1 MKDKDDLIYR
11 SGKNNRYSYDDDSD
25 CGYDDGY
32 TDDYSYDDYFDDEY
46 SDEPEIFSGDEYSGE
61 FDTYSDE
68 ADAFSNGGGSEN
80 ADNYGGDAEESEYLA
95 PSAKKSYIA
104 QKNRPLGKRILRY
117 VLVFA
122 LLAILI
128 ASSMPKI
135 MSSFYETVQIKGAS
149 MENTLFDG
157 DVVYAKTTE
166 EAKRGDVVII
176 DETAGE
182 SENRYYIV
190 KRVIALGGDSIKHS
204 GGVIYVK
211 YVDAEDF
218 VPVPDDYVKEKGLS
232 ERIEWLEEDEIF
244 VIPEDEAFF
253 LGDNRRVS
261 SDSRYGFKTC
271 KVSQI
276 HGVVSENAIEKKSR
290 STKYYNFKMK
300 LKNILNF
307 GATEDDD

>member
-1 MKDKDDLIYR
+1 MKDKDDLIYG

-25 CGYDDGY
+25 LGYDDGY
-32 TDDYSYDDYFDDEY
+32 TDDYSYDDDYFDDEY
-46 SDEPEIFSGDEYSGE
+46 SDEPEIFADDEYSGE

-68 ADAFSNGGGSEN
+68 ADAFSNGGN
-80 ADNYGGDAEESEYLA
+80 AEESEYLA

-104 QKNRPLGKRILRY
+104 QKNKPLGKRILRY
-117 VLVFA
+117 VIVFA

-211 YVDAEDF
+211 YVGAEDF
-218 VPVPDDYVKEKGLS
+218 IPVPDDYVKEKGLP

-276 HGVVSENAIEKKSR
+276 HGVVSENAIEKKSW

-307 GATEDDD
+307 GASQDDD